1 MSDTDTT
8 YSLNGPAPRPSA
20 LGDLRFAG
28 TIATGLVAGT
38 LGLGAL
44 AAPLVGWKDW
54 PSGLEKDAATTP
66 VRLAKPNAQQPPAGT
81 RENGPGNGG
90 GEESGPNGAAPIL
103 VSIPGTGAGG
113 SFPIVA
119 ITGPGTSESSAR
131 DTEDGAPRSTART
144 GTGTGSWSAPA
155 FPAVDTGDDDGDQIP
170 NDYERTVL
178 NTDSAD
184 ANDGTASNGYGVS
197 NSTEFRVKANFPA
210 WDTNGNG
217 VVDGEDDSDGD
228 GVPNAVEEANGSDPA
243 NGDTNGDGIP
253 DGMEDWNNDG
263 TPDSLPPTTAPV
275 EEPEVEEPPV
285 VETPAPQPEETP
297 APPVETTPAPET
309 ETPAPPVAET
319 PAPEAPAE
327 EQVPE
332 TEPAPE
338 PAAPA
343 ATAEAA
349 PVEEEAPAPV
359 EEEAP
364 APVEEEAPA
373 PAPAP
378 VEEEAPAPAPAPV
391 QEEAP
396 APAPEAPAPAAEAPV
411 AEAPAA
417 APAEPAPAPAEQP
430 AEDPAATPAW

>member
-54 PSGLEKDAATTP
+54 PSGLEKDAASMP
-66 VRLAKPNAQQPPAGT
+66 VRLATPKAQQPPAGS

-90 GEESGPNGAAPIL
+90 GEQSGPNGAAPIS
-103 VSIPGTGAGG
+103 VSIPGAGAGG

-119 ITGPGTSESSAR
+119 ITGPGTSETSAR
-131 DTEDGAPRSTART
+131 DTDGSAPTSTART
-144 GTGTGSWSAPA
+144 GSGTGSWSAPA
-155 FPAVDTGDDDGDQIP
+155 FPAVDTADDDGDNIP
-170 NDYERTVL
+170 NDYERKVL
-178 NTDSAD
+178 NTDSAN
-184 ANDGTASNGYGVS
+184 ANDGSASNGYGVT
-197 NSTEFRVKANFPA
+197 NSTEFRIKSTFPD
-210 WDTNGNG
+210 WDTNKNG
-217 VVDGEDDSDGD
+217 VLDGEDDSDND
-228 GVPNAVEEANGSDPA
+228 GVANAVEVANGSDPA
-243 NGDTNGDGIP
+243 NGDTNGDGTP

-285 VETPAPQPEETP
+285 VETPAPPVEETP

-309 ETPAPPVAET
+309 ETPAPPAAET

-338 PAAPA
+338 PEAPA

-349 PVEEEAPAPV
+349 PVQEEAPAPV
-359 EEEAP
+359 EEA
-364 APVEEEAPA
+364 APA
-373 PAPAP
+373 PAP
-378 VEEEAPAPAPAPV
+378 
-391 QEEAP
+391 EAP
-396 APAPEAPAPAAEAPV
+396 APAPEAPAPAPEAAAP
-411 AEAPAA
+411 APAA
-417 APAEPAPAPAEQP
+417 AAEAPAEPAPAQAEQP